1 MPTPICNCPA
11 DIGWLP
17 DAAWPY
23 GGCSGQ
29 PIYCRGGDPVVPP
42 RGLFQG
48 NPSPNEARVDFAL
61 GGGAFPFLAGGTPAV
76 PTPITPA
83 NGYPS
88 VTTNATIT
96 NNSCYPMQ
104 LVYHGTLAIHT
115 LLQNP
120 ALIGVGFNVVT
131 SGGIVDNVTDFAFI
145 YGSDTQ
151 GAAGIGANYR
161 EQNFLWMPAALLAP
175 GAAATITPTANYY
188 FNIGGPTAF
197 NGILGL
203 TSALRVFGGNP

>member
-1 MPTPICNCPA
+1 
-11 DIGWLP
+11 
-17 DAAWPY
+17 
-23 GGCSGQ
+23 
-29 PIYCRGGDPVVPP
+29 
-42 RGLFQG
+42 
-48 NPSPNEARVDFAL
+48 
-61 GGGAFPFLAGGTPAV
+61 
-76 PTPITPA
+76 
-83 NGYPS
+83 
-88 VTTNATIT
+88 
-96 NNSCYPMQ
+96 MQ